1 MFATKDINKFF
12 DIDIAMSNDMV
23 NSIDLWN
30 KILENKQPWLS
41 KKKVLNHWHWHKEL
55 AKNFLKHQQEN

>member
-23 NSIDLWN
+23 DSIDLWN

-41 KKKVLNHWHWHKEL
+41 EEKVSNH
-55 AKNFLKHQQEN
+55 

>member
-23 NSIDLWN
+23 DSIDLWN
-30 KILENKQPWLS
+30 KILENKQ
-41 KKKVLNHWHWHKEL
+41 KT
-55 AKNFLKHQQEN
+55 QQKGK